1 MQLAMKDVTNLI
13 SMFMVVYFFHLLKL
27 QSRNWWKSVCL
38 KKKRKKKRIHVI
50 LYFLKIGITFN
61 FLFSNK
67 RLCKEMVFLF
77 IRCKILFLLFI
88 RQFNYPVLA
97 SIVYLNTLR
106 NSFCLYCKTLI
117 LITKNIVNI
126 LYLCNFVC
134 EIGKKKPFAFSREA
148 AVTCMLF
155 M

>member
-1 MQLAMKDVTNLI
+1 M
-13 SMFMVVYFFHLLKL
+13 
-27 QSRNWWKSVCL
+27 
-38 KKKRKKKRIHVI
+38 
-50 LYFLKIGITFN
+50 KIGITFN
-61 FLFSNK
+61 FVFSNK
-67 RLCKEMVFLF
+67 RLFKKMVFLF